1 VEKIAAPSDKS
12 IDKKGKEGEIITNTL
27 SLTDK
32 ENSVAHSAQKNV
44 EQKLVNAKLK
54 NLLESIE
61 VSKQNEKI
69 PGHKFEE
76 RLNNKN
82 RLLEKGRSR

>member
-1 VEKIAAPSDKS
+1 M
-12 IDKKGKEGEIITNTL
+12 
-27 SLTDK
+27 
-32 ENSVAHSAQKNV
+32 
-44 EQKLVNAKLK
+44 NAKLK
-54 NLLESIE
+54 NLLKSIE

-82 RLLEKGRSR
+82 KLLEKGRSR